1 MTMDWWRR
9 NWLTLTLTAVGVGAA
24 VGAFVIGIQAGAASG
39 LRQFLLVAGGA
50 ALTGLGIVLAAI
62 ESYRRERARR
72 TAEQVAEAAQ
82 ESLML
87 TLNGTLAPITSYLG
101 ELAVTRDKSARR
113 LLVGQVLQAAVD
125 AAVRLTAAN
134 ARSTYYEYDP
144 GRNVLT
150 RVVWGGRSS
159 QPRERFVPGTDDGD
173 LVLGLVRSGDM
184 VFIRDIDAE
193 TTVLPRSDYRTLIA
207 VTVTAGSARL
217 GLLTVDSLMPG
228 DLTEIDK
235 ELVRVLGNL
244 LAGGIAQ
251 V

>member
-1 MTMDWWRR
+1 MTGWLRR
-9 NWLTLTLTAVGVGAA
+9 NWLTLLLTIVGVGAA
-24 VGAFVIGIQAGAASG
+24 AGAFVIGIQAGAAQG
-39 LRQFLLVAGGA
+39 IRQLLLIAAGS
-50 ALTGLGIVLAAI
+50 ALTGLGIVLAAV
-62 ESYRRERARR
+62 ESFRRERAKRS
-72 TAEQVAEAAQ
+72 AEQVAQAAE

-87 TLNGTLAPITSYLG
+87 TLNGAMAPITSYLG
-101 ELAVTRDKSARR
+101 ELAVTRDKSTRR

-125 AAVRLTAAN
+125 AAVRLTTPN

-144 GRNVLT
+144 AHNVLN

-159 QPRERFVPGTDDGD
+159 MPRAQFVTGTADGD
-173 LVLGLVRSGDM
+173 LVIGLVRSGEM
-184 VFIRDIDAE
+184 VFIRDIEAE
-193 TTVLPRSDYRTLIA
+193 TSVLPRTDGYRTLIA
-207 VTVTAGSARL
+207 VTVTAGSQRL
-217 GLLTVDSLMPG
+217 GLLTVDSPVPG